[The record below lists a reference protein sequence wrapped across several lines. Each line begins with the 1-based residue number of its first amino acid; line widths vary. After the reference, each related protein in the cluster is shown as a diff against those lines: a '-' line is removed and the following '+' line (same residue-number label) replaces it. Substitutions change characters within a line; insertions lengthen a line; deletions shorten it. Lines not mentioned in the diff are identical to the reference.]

1 MRWLL
6 LAAILWTSPAMATDA
21 ASQGQAIFARN
32 CAPCHGPGIGNPGA
46 SQKPGTAALAAKY
59 GGILPALLEERRDLT
74 PELVAFFVRNGAT
87 VMAPYRKTE
96 ISDAELAA
104 LGTYLSRNNPKPSG
118 RKIRKTS

>member
-1 MRWLL
+1 MRRFL
-6 LAAILWTSPAMATDA
+6 LATTLWAAPAMAAGNTA
-21 ASQGQAIFARN
+21 QGRAIFVRN
-32 CAPCHGPGIGNPGA
+32 CAPCHGPGIGNPGE

-59 GGILPALLEERRDLT
+59 DGNLPALLEERRDLT
-74 PELVAFFVRNGAT
+74 RELVAFFVRNGAT

-104 LGTYLSRNNPKPSG
+104 LGAYLSRNNPKPSD

>member
-1 MRWLL
+1 MRWFLL
-6 LAAILWTSPAMATDA
+6 TAILWAAPAMAADA
-21 ASQGQAIFARN
+21 APQGQAIFAHN
-32 CAPCHGPGIGNPGA
+32 CAPCHGPGIGNPGE

-59 GGILPALLEERRDLT
+59 GGKLPALLEERRDLT

-96 ISDAELAA
+96 ISDADLAA
-104 LGTYLSRNNPKPSG
+104 LGAYLSRNNPKPSD